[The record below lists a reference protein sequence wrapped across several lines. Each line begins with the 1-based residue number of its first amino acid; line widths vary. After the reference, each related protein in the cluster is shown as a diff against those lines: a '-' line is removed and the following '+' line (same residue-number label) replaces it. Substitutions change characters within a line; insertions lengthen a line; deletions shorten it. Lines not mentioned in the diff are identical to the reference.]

1 MIFITGANG
10 LIGSSIVRKLL
21 SVNYP
26 VRALKRENSDLSLL
40 KDLTQKIDWVEG
52 DICDI
57 KLLDKALEGVD
68 TVIHSAALVSYSPA
82 EKNLMFQINVE
93 GTGNLVNAALKNK
106 VKKFIHISS
115 VAALGRKKN
124 QKVIQENSFWE
135 DSTYNSNYAKSKYL
149 AELEVWRGMEE
160 GLDGFILNPSVV
172 LGPGNWESS
181 STKIFKYIWNENPF
195 YSAGEMNFV
204 DVRDVTTILFRLME
218 ENKGSKERFI
228 VNATSMPYKDLFFLM
243 ADAMDKKR
251 PKIKAGPFLSEIAWR
266 LEAAKAFITGK
277 NPLLT
282 KETVKLSKN
291 SYYYDNSKIS
301 KLLNYEFIP
310 PRQTIEWACMEL
322 VNKYG
327 V

>member
-1 MIFITGANG
+1 
-10 LIGSSIVRKLL
+10 V
-21 SVNYP
+21 
-26 VRALKRENSDLSLL
+26 
-40 KDLTQKIDWVEG
+40 QKIDWVEG

-57 KLLDKALEGVD
+57 KLLDKALEGVN
-68 TVIHSAALVSYSPA
+68 TVIHSAALVSYSPS
-82 EKNLMFQINVE
+82 EKNLMFQVNVE
-93 GTGNLVNAALKNK
+93 GTASIVNASLKNQ

-124 QKVIQENSFWE
+124 QKVIHENSFWE

-172 LGPGNWESS
+172 LGPGNWDSS

-195 YSAGEMNFV
+195 YSAGEMNFI
-204 DVRDVTTILFRLME
+204 DVRDVTAILFRLME
-218 ENKGSKERFI
+218 ENKGSRERFI
-228 VNATSMPYKDLFFLM
+228 LNSTSMPYKDLFFLM
-243 ADAMDKKR
+243 ADTMNKKR
-251 PKIKAGPFLSEIAWR
+251 AKYKAGPILSEIAWR

-310 PRQTIEWACMEL
+310 PRQTIEWACREL